1 MCNKYIYSKYPH
13 LYSGYPSSNTYQSIY
28 LNNIHNVLILIYTS
42 LVSHGLEFYFL
53 QSARATWAT
62 RCHRVSI
69 DRSSWIQLELP
80 YSTAGRTYS
89 IQIPQTTCQTTNFF
103 LQFKFC
109 QVVTGLFQ
117 WLLGLHSNK
126 TPNLQCSAAFPP
138 GSSEVCTSAYVLIFI
153 HHCSELPIS
162 KVQELHA
169 HPTEWHFA
177 IAQYAVCC
185 YYCLNV
191 KTSHSHFHLNTT
203 FSLLPRNTDC
213 FLECLPESPTVP
225 LENILEPTIHS
236 TEFLEQEREQKNGK
250 LLYFISRKI
259 MHFVAASAL
268 LHIARTAMAAL
279 RR

>member
-1 MCNKYIYSKYPH
+1 MALSFI
-13 LYSGYPSSNTYQSIY
+13 
-28 LNNIHNVLILIYTS
+28 
-42 LVSHGLEFYFL
+42 FY
-53 QSARATWAT
+53 RVHVT

-203 FSLLPRNTDC
+203 FSLLRRNTDC
-213 FLECLPESPTVP
+213 FWSASQKVPQSHLKIYSSPQFIQQNSSNRNENRKTENYFTSFPAKLCILLPPP
-225 LENILEPTIHS
+225 LCCTS
-236 TEFLEQEREQKNGK
+236 QE
-250 LLYFISRKI
+250 LLWP
-259 MHFVAASAL
+259 HFEGNAL
-268 LHIARTAMAAL
+268 T
-279 RR
+279 